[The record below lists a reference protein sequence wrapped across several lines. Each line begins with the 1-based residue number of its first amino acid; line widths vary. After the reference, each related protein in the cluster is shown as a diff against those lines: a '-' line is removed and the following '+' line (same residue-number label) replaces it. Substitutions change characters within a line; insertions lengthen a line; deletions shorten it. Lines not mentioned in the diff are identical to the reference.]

1 MLHARAVRM
10 GSNFFFVIVGHN
22 DNPVF
27 RIELSSSSKAKD
39 SSKKDDHH
47 HLNEFVAHAALDV
60 VDESMWNTTAMYLRI
75 VDKFN
80 EWFVSAFVT
89 ASRMRFI
96 ILHDVKNEDGIRSFF
111 QDVYELYIKV
121 TMNPFYKIN
130 TAIESLAFEKKVHA
144 LGKKYLLS

>member
-1 MLHARAVRM
+1 M

-27 RIELSSSSKAKD
+27 RLEISPPSKVKD

-60 VDESMWNTTAMYLRI
+60 VDETMWNTTSLYLRV

-89 ASRMRFI
+89 ASRMRFV
-96 ILHDVKNEDGIRSFF
+96 ILHDVKNEDGIRNFF
-111 QDVYELYIKV
+111 QEVYELFIKIA
-121 TMNPFYKIN
+121 MNPFYKVN
-130 TAIESLAFEKKVHA
+130 TSIDSPAFEKKVAA
-144 LGKKYLLS
+144 LGRRYLLS